1 MTLCNNVT
9 TVNIVICGVWGKK
22 GAMSE
27 IIFYLLILLGEDY
40 KIDKMD
46 KLQLSDSV
54 GILALFAR
62 MVVKSVQLISLNHLL
77 PFLGPTPF

>member
-1 MTLCNNVT
+1 MGYGERKEL
-9 TVNIVICGVWGKK
+9 
-22 GAMSE
+22 SE

-40 KIDKMD
+40 KVDKMD

-62 MVVKSVQLISLNHLL
+62 MVVKSV
-77 PFLGPTPF
+77 